1 MKKLYKPRGL
11 TINFA
16 PSERQMDVW
25 NTIQPNRCDK
35 CGGELEMKLT
45 GYDSHNNPIH
55 EPTCKNCGNTD
66 IPENILMGGAAGGG
80 KSYLGSAWLISSCI
94 RYPNILMVVA
104 RLTLKDLRATTWTTI
119 LRILGLWG
127 FIEDENYHIN
137 NQYGYI
143 DFGMVLEL

>member
-45 GYDSHNNPIH
+45 GYDSHHNPIH

-66 IPENILMGGAAGGG
+66 IPENILMGGAAGGAIEG
-80 KSYLGSAWLISSCI
+80 RQTQYMPELMYESADTVML
-94 RYPNILMVVA
+94 
-104 RLTLKDLRATTWTTI
+104 
-119 LRILGLWG
+119 
-127 FIEDENYHIN
+127 F
-137 NQYGYI
+137 
-143 DFGMVLEL
+143 